1 MKEIKTF
8 TTLLKEVK
16 ENLEKYDN
24 LDLVEEYTCVEL
36 IDDDMLE
43 TIEKFAIDNVKVT
56 PTEYR
61 KLTAMYGYY
70 SDYSYIT
77 DIEKLKIELTIDT
90 LDYNLAGMKKTI
102 LQIKR
107 KALKKKKKKK
117 NPLSIHKKIFKK

>member
-1 MKEIKTF
+1 MKEIKTL
-8 TTLLKEVK
+8 TTLLKMVK
-16 ENLEKYDN
+16 ENLEKNNN
-24 LDLVEEYTCVEL
+24 LDSVEEYTCVEL

-102 LQIKR
+102 LQVKR
-107 KALKKKKKKK
+107 EALKK
-117 NPLSIHKKIFKK
+117 S

>member
-24 LDLVEEYTCVEL
+24 LDSVEEYTCVVL

-61 KLTAMYGYY
+61 KLTGLYGYY

-77 DIEKLKIELTIDT
+77 DIEKLKIEIVIDA

-107 KALKKKKKKK
+107 EALK
-117 NPLSIHKKIFKK
+117 NS

>member
-24 LDLVEEYTCVEL
+24 LDSVEEYTCVEL

-43 TIEKFAIDNVKVT
+43 TIEKFAIDYVNVT
-56 PTEYR
+56 PTEYK
-61 KLTAMYGYY
+61 KLTSLYGYY

-77 DIEKLKIELTIDT
+77 DIEKLKIELVVDA
-90 LDYNLAGMKKTI
+90 LDYNLIGVKKTI
-102 LQIKR
+102 IQVK
-107 KALKKKKKKK
+107 KEALK
-117 NPLSIHKKIFKK
+117 NS

>member
-43 TIEKFAIDNVKVT
+43 TIEKFAINNVKAT

-77 DIEKLKIELTIDT
+77 DIEKLKIALVIDT
-90 LDYNLAGMKKTI
+90 LDYNLVGDKKTI
-102 LQIKR
+102 SQIKR
-107 KALKKKKKKK
+107 EALK
-117 NPLSIHKKIFKK
+117 NS

>member
-8 TTLLKEVK
+8 TTLLNEVK
-16 ENLEKYDN
+16 KNLEKYNNRDS
-24 LDLVEEYTCVEL
+24 VEEYTCVEL

-56 PTEYR
+56 PAEYR

-77 DIEKLKIELTIDT
+77 DIEKLKIALVIDT
-90 LDYNLAGMKKTI
+90 LDYNLVGDKKTI
-102 LQIKR
+102 SQIKR
-107 KALKKKKKKK
+107 EALK
-117 NPLSIHKKIFKK
+117 NS

>member
-56 PTEYR
+56 PAEYR

-102 LQIKR
+102 AQIKR
-107 KALKKKKKKK
+107 EALK
-117 NPLSIHKKIFKK
+117 NS

>member
-16 ENLEKYDN
+16 ENLEKYNN
-24 LDLVEEYTCVEL
+24 LDLVEDYTCVEL

-56 PTEYR
+56 SAEYR

-77 DIEKLKIELTIDT
+77 DIEKLKIALVIDT
-90 LDYNLAGMKKTI
+90 LDYNLVGDKKTI
-102 LQIKR
+102 SQIKR
-107 KALKKKKKKK
+107 EALK
-117 NPLSIHKKIFKK
+117 NS

>member
-24 LDLVEEYTCVEL
+24 LDSVEEYTCVEL
-36 IDDDMLE
+36 IDDEMLE

-56 PTEYR
+56 PAEYR

-77 DIEKLKIELTIDT
+77 DIEKLKIALVIDT
-90 LDYNLAGMKKTI
+90 LDYNLVGAKKTI
-102 LQIKR
+102 AQIKR
-107 KALKKKKKKK
+107 EALK
-117 NPLSIHKKIFKK
+117 NS

>member
-24 LDLVEEYTCVEL
+24 LDSVEEYTCVEL

-56 PTEYR
+56 SAEYK

-77 DIEKLKIELTIDT
+77 DIEKLKIALVIDT
-90 LDYNLAGMKKTI
+90 LDYNLVGDKKTI
-102 LQIKR
+102 AQIKR
-107 KALKKKKKKK
+107 EALK
-117 NPLSIHKKIFKK
+117 NS

>member
-24 LDLVEEYTCVEL
+24 LDSVEEYTCVEL

-77 DIEKLKIELTIDT
+77 DIEKLKIELVVDA
-90 LDYNLAGMKKTI
+90 LDYNLIGTKKTI
-102 LQIKR
+102 AQVK
-107 KALKKKKKKK
+107 KEALK
-117 NPLSIHKKIFKK
+117 NS